1 MQIFNAGCSRDC
13 LSDRRRNE
21 TLHHLLRRTRIA
33 GIDYNRCA
41 FHVGI
46 FPHLQREERRT
57 PGQENQEADND
68 REYRPPDEA
77 IGKTHLTGLRPGSDA
92 LLLTQRR
99 AECEAG
105 PQSTPAVSRVG
116 KEWVSK

>member
-1 MQIFNAGCSRDC
+1 MTLPLPPRLSSELNAVCCRDC
-13 LSDRRRNE
+13 LSERRRNE

-57 PGQENQEADND
+57 PGQENQEADNV
-68 REYRPPDEA
+68 REYRPPDEE
-77 IGKTHLTGLRPGSDA
+77 IGKTHLTGLLPGSGA
-92 LLLTQRR
+92 S
-99 AECEAG
+99 
-105 PQSTPAVSRVG
+105 P
-116 KEWVSK
+116 

>member
-68 REYRPPDEA
+68 REYRPPDEERSEEH
-77 IGKTHLTGLRPGSDA
+77 TSEL
-92 LLLTQRR
+92 
-99 AECEAG
+99 
-105 PQSTPAVSRVG
+105 QSLMRISYAVFRL
-116 KEWVSK
+116 KNKKNIYRQM